1 MNTYGSIV
9 LDLSKASNFMP
20 FPEEIPALSMLGCP
34 AWLKQSQ
41 VSCSSGSDSKKQIKP
56 RADPGVQKGECE
68 GVGNIRV

>member
-9 LDLSKASNFMP
+9 LDLSKASHFVP
-20 FPEEIPALSMLGCP
+20 FPEEIPALNMLECP
-34 AWLKQSQ
+34 ARLKQSQ

-56 RADPGVQKGECE
+56 KADSGEQKGEHK